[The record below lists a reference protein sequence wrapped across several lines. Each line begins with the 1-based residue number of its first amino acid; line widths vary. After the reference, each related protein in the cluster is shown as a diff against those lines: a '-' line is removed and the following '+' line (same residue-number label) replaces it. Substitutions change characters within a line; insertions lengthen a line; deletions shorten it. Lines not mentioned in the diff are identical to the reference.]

1 VTAAEAQLQALTEEG
16 IARERALKNYAHHL
30 EGENAALKA
39 RLSSNDR
46 TTSTGPS
53 NAGNSEVVRLSA
65 ALQEKD
71 ALVSMYQLLT
81 GTSIS
86 NVSKKK
92 GSKSCDCTIRNS
104 ETKRASKFRLSPLS
118 KETMRFEPISH
129 AEHLPSFLHQAIDFE
144 ISQCPALMQN
154 ILSGMFPEEQS
165 S

>member
-1 VTAAEAQLQALTEEG
+1 
-16 IARERALKNYAHHL
+16 
-30 EGENAALKA
+30 
-39 RLSSNDR
+39 
-46 TTSTGPS
+46 
-53 NAGNSEVVRLSA
+53 
-65 ALQEKD
+65 
-71 ALVSMYQLLT
+71 MYQLLT

-144 ISQCPALMQN
+144 ISQCPALLQN